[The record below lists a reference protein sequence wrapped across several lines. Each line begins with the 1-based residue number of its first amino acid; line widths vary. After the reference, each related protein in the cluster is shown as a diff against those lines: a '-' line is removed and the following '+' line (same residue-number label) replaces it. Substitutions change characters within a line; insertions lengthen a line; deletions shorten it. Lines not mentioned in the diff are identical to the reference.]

1 MRSLS
6 TVLNHSESG
15 SRLRFRSTVVPLVL
29 PSGKVLFFA
38 GSQPLRA
45 AADPLLWSLVE
56 KLRVGYESS
65 AIVGAVA
72 SEGHEP
78 ATVITALEQL
88 HARDLLFE
96 ERPANTQSHSER
108 YARQIDM
115 FAGTETDEN
124 SRFTMQ
130 DNVSSAHIAQI
141 GLGGLGTWIALALAP
156 TGVGR
161 LTLIDGDTVAMSNL
175 NRQILYR
182 EDAVGQPKVEAAARH
197 LIEVNPDLVI
207 NPRVGFVDGIEGAD
221 ALVPDCDL
229 LIVSAD
235 EPFLQIRNWI
245 TEVCHKRRIPHLFVA
260 AGGVGPLVVPGGADA
275 CWHCLEVRTRSTFP
289 ELDQVV
295 ELLSSAQ
302 RPRHPQPITPGYHP
316 LMAGVV
322 VLEAVRHCSGF
333 ERPRTIGAQLVW
345 DAGSSTMR
353 RTEIAADPAC
363 PNHAGPSAS

>member
-1 MRSLS
+1 M
-6 TVLNHSESG
+6 
-15 SRLRFRSTVVPLVL
+15 
-29 PSGKVLFFA
+29 
-38 GSQPLRA
+38 
-45 AADPLLWSLVE
+45 E
-56 KLRVGYESS
+56 KLRIGHESS
-65 AIVGAVA
+65 AIVGAVTA
-72 SEGHEP
+72 EGHDR
-78 ATVITALEQL
+78 ATVISALEQL
-88 HARDLLFE
+88 HARGLLFE
-96 ERPANTQSHSER
+96 ERPAEVRSYGER
-108 YARQIDM
+108 YARQLDM
-115 FAGTETDEN
+115 FGGAETDEN

-161 LTLIDGDTVAMSNL
+161 LTLIDGDTVARSNL

-182 EDAVGQPKVEAAARH
+182 EDAVGRPKVEAAARR
-197 LIEVNPDLVI
+197 LAEVNPDLVVD
-207 NPRVGFVDGIEGAD
+207 PRAGFVEGVESAN

-235 EPFLQIRNWI
+235 EPFLRIRNWI
-245 TEVCHKRRIPHLFVA
+245 TEVCHERRIPHLFVA
-260 AGGVGPLVVPGGADA
+260 AGGVGPLVLPGGAQA
-275 CWHCLEVRTRSTFP
+275 CWRCLEIRTRSTFP

-295 ELLSSAQ
+295 ELLASAR

-353 RTEIAADPAC
+353 RTEIAPNPAC
-363 PNHAGPSAS
+363 PNHAGPATS